1 MSLWLKYFSPVFAHN
16 MVQIDVMGGR
26 VLGEEYS
33 KVILQ
38 RWLCAKLLGSLKT
51 DILSVSAAFF
61 PICHRLPPPPLDLCL
76 IDTKFLER
84 ISFTSKESSINSK
97 VLAPVSISPHPH
109 TLTPCPPPISVS
121 RHNSRLL
128 FFYAGYKCAIFPPA
142 KLNLGSSSRHSLLS
156 TLYICVTH
164 SLYYKCSF
172 VLLLFFKLW
181 CKHWSHG
188 QQGSWQDNRT
198 HWDNNFNVFTVWRS
212 RVCLLMCIFIS
223 LSAFD
228 G

>member
-1 MSLWLKYFSPVFAHN
+1 MALWLKYFSPVFAHN
-16 MVQIDVMGGR
+16 VVQIAVMGGC

-61 PICHRLPPPPLDLCL
+61 PICRRLPPPPPDLCL

-84 ISFTSKESSINSK
+84 ASFTSKESSINSK
-97 VLAPVSISPHPH
+97 VLAPVSSSPHPH

-142 KLNLGSSSRHSLLS
+142 KLNLGSSCRHS

-164 SLYYKCSF
+164 SLCYKCSF
-172 VLLLFFKLW
+172 VPLLFFKLW

-188 QQGSWQDNRT
+188 QQGSC
-198 HWDNNFNVFTVWRS
+198 FNGRAGQHNPLRQLF
-212 RVCLLMCIFIS
+212 
-223 LSAFD
+223 
-228 G
+228 